1 MTPPTAT
8 PDAPDTDGP
17 AAVVVP
23 PRGPTVLPVVDPE
36 GSGTPDV
43 TDVRNPDHGTA
54 VIKDGEVVYTPDPG
68 FIGRDTV
75 TVEIIDRDGTVKEV
89 TIEVLVGRT
98 QEPTSPFALPAT
110 LQAGTNVILTS
121 PIRTNAG
128 QVVRVSALCAARVRV
143 TAFGDVRLCSVST
156 SGGRT
161 VLTVASG
168 FRVGVV
174 LTLSAP
180 KSGQYLPYRESKAYV
195 VR

>member
-1 MTPPTAT
+1 M
-8 PDAPDTDGP
+8 
-17 AAVVVP
+17 
-23 PRGPTVLPVVDPE
+23 LPVVDPE

-98 QEPTSPFALPAT
+98 QEPTSPVALPAT